1 MKTNYLLYSFLFL
14 LLNSCVKKEI
24 EPLSIKPT
32 KVAGQAAIE
41 QAIFDRS
48 EGVQETYFAGQKISV
63 QKTNGHYVWM
73 GDIVFDQETFEQFS
87 RAGNSGARTFN
98 NNGVEHWPGGIVPY
112 VIDNESGYYTAE
124 DISRIT
130 DAISHWDINTS
141 LTFIPRTS
149 SHSRYLRIRR
159 PKTWLTFNPEGGG
172 LWSNYVG
179 RKPSGE
185 ENVIGLTSGLFS
197 TGNVIHEIGHA
208 IGFYHEQQR
217 TDRASD
223 ITIHWGNIENDKDHN
238 FETYT
243 AGGLPGTQIGTF
255 DFNSI
260 MLYHSFAFSIR
271 PEPVGSLPA
280 LPTMTLT
287 DGVTTFGQQRSG
299 LSTGDL
305 ETASYIYGPP
315 FGKIRYVT
323 EEFYEDDQKTEVI
336 SNVYV
341 DFYSDALCTIPTT
354 LPAGRNFYF
363 VKHLNKYEY
372 LGGTNYTTNTV
383 SPLQITVSSGS
394 SSAFV
399 TQMRTSIEER
409 DATWRTLYSEN
420 NWITGAFV
428 R

>member
-1 MKTNYLLYSFLFL
+1 MKKKYLLCSFLFL
-14 LLNSCVKKEI
+14 LLNACVKKEM
-24 EPLSIKPT
+24 ESLSIKST
-32 KVAGQAAIE
+32 EVSGQAVIE
-41 QAIFDRS
+41 QALFDRN
-48 EGVQETYFAGQKISV
+48 EGLLETYFAGQKISV

-73 GDIVFDQETFEQFS
+73 GDIVFDQETFEQLAS
-87 RAGNSGARTFN
+87 TGNPSARTFN
-98 NNGVEHWPGGIVPY
+98 NNGVEHWPMGIVPY
-112 VIDNESGYYTAE
+112 VIDNESGYYTTQ
-124 DISRIT
+124 DVNRINA
-130 DAISHWDINTS
+130 AINHWNTNTS
-141 LTFIPRTS
+141 LRFVPRTS
-149 SHSRYLRIRR
+149 SDVRYLRFRR
-159 PKTWLTFNPEGGG
+159 PKTWLTLYPEAAGM
-172 LWSNYVG
+172 WSNYIG
-179 RKPSGE
+179 RKLTGE
-185 ENVIGLTSGLFS
+185 ENVIGLTSGVFS

-208 IGFYHEQQR
+208 IGFYHEHQR
-217 TDRASD
+217 TDRASS
-223 ITIHWGNIENDKDHN
+223 IVVHTENIDGSVYN
-238 FETYT
+238 FQTY
-243 AGGLPGTQIGTF
+243 AEQNRSGTQIGSF
-255 DFNSI
+255 DFESI

-271 PEPVGSLPA
+271 PEPVGALPA

-287 DGVTTFGQQRSG
+287 DGTTTFSSQRNG
-299 LSTGDL
+299 LSAGDL

-323 EEFYEDDQKTEVI
+323 EDFYEDDQRTEVI

-354 LPAGRNFYF
+354 LPANRNFYF

-372 LGGTNYTTNTV
+372 LGGANYTTNTV
-383 SPLQITVSSGS
+383 SPLQVTVSSGS